1 MKKIKSYHVT
11 IVCFILGAILGLMLH
26 KEVAVLQLIGDV
38 FVRLIK
44 LAVVPL
50 IFTAIVN
57 SVLNIHGTKN
67 GKKMAGLT
75 LAIFTI
81 TTAISSTIGVINAL
95 IVKPGGANLVVDT
108 SDFAGS
114 EIPTFSEFV
123 LNLIPSNPFSA
134 LVEGNNFHVIVIAT
148 MLGIAMV
155 IIGKDKLPTMCNIF
169 DEFNIII
176 MKYIKGMVK
185 IIPIGVFALTETAF
199 AKFGKDM
206 LGNLAKYFITIVI
219 SIIVIYIIYFVIL
232 CIFSKDNVKET
243 IKGLSKIWIVAAST
257 SSSAA
262 TLPVSMQTCDDLK
275 INPKVS
281 RFVLPFGITMN
292 MNGAAQYM
300 AVTFIFIAQ
309 VYGTTLSIGSLLLSI
324 CMVTILVMATPGI
337 PGGAMVPTTILLA
350 TFNIPIEM
358 FAIVLGLYSVV
369 DMLDTTLNVTGD
381 VVTSIVVQ
389 KITKNKD

>member
-1 MKKIKSYHVT
+1 MKKIKNYQIT
-11 IVCFILGAILGLMLH
+11 IVCFILGAILGLTLH

-95 IVKPGGANLVVDT
+95 IVKPGGTNVVVDT
-108 SDFAGS
+108 GDFTGS

-134 LVEGNNFHVIVIAT
+134 LVEGNNFHVIVISA

-169 DEFNIII
+169 DEFNKII

-219 SIIVIYIIYFVIL
+219 SIVVIYIIYFVIL
-232 CIFSKDNVKET
+232 CIFSKGNIKET

-309 VYGTTLSIGSLLLSI
+309 VYGTTLSIGSLLLAI

-389 KITKNKD
+389 KITQNKD

>member
-1 MKKIKSYHVT
+1 MKKIKNYQIT
-11 IVCFILGAILGLMLH
+11 IVCFILGAILGLTLH

-67 GKKMAGLT
+67 GKRMAGLT
-75 LAIFTI
+75 LAIFAI

-95 IVKPGGANLVVDT
+95 IVKPGGTNVVVDT
-108 SDFAGS
+108 GDFTGS

-134 LVEGNNFHVIVIAT
+134 LVEGNNFHVIVISA

-169 DEFNIII
+169 DEFNKII

-219 SIIVIYIIYFVIL
+219 SIVVIYIIYFVIL
-232 CIFSKDNVKET
+232 CIFSKGNIKET

-309 VYGTTLSIGSLLLSI
+309 VYGTTLSIGSLLLAI

-389 KITKNKD
+389 KITQNKD

>member
-1 MKKIKSYHVT
+1 MKKIKNYQIT

-67 GKKMAGLT
+67 GKEMAGLT

-81 TTAISSTIGVINAL
+81 TTAISSMIGVINAL
-95 IVKPGGANLVVDT
+95 IVKPGGENVVIDT
-108 SDFAGS
+108 SNFAGS

-134 LVEGNNFHVIVIAT
+134 LVEGNNFHVIVIAA

-155 IIGKDKLPTMCNIF
+155 IIGKDKLSTMCNIF
-169 DEFNIII
+169 DELNKII

-199 AKFGKDM
+199 SKFGKDM
-206 LGNLAKYFITIVI
+206 LGNLGKYFISIVI
-219 SIIVIYIIYFVIL
+219 SIVVIYIIYFVTL
-232 CIFSKDNVKET
+232 CIFSKGNIKET

-309 VYGTTLSIGSLLLSI
+309 VYGTTLSIGSLLLAI

>member
-1 MKKIKSYHVT
+1 MKKIKNYQIT
-11 IVCFILGAILGLMLH
+11 IVCFILGAILGLTLH

-67 GKKMAGLT
+67 GKRMAGLT

-95 IVKPGGANLVVDT
+95 IVKPGGTNVVVDT
-108 SDFAGS
+108 GDFTGS

-134 LVEGNNFHVIVIAT
+134 LVEGNNFHVIVISA

-169 DEFNIII
+169 DEFNKII

-219 SIIVIYIIYFVIL
+219 SIVVIYIIYFVIL
-232 CIFSKDNVKET
+232 CIFSKGNIKET

-309 VYGTTLSIGSLLLSI
+309 VYGTTLSIGSLLLAI

-389 KITKNKD
+389 KITQNKD